1 MRAVAES
8 ASTLGEELS
17 GAHNVLLLAS
27 PMDSSDGD
35 ACSSLLSGNSPP
47 GMDVLSVTFNQTPDT
62 RIEQWRAAGGPT
74 DPANLGFIVVGEG
87 VRSAAAAGP
96 PAGGPEPDGLGPT
109 IASVSSP
116 ADLTGIGIELGT
128 FFEDWADD
136 GNELRLCFHTVTTL
150 LQYADLRSVYR
161 FVHVLTGRVRSARG
175 VAHYHLDPAAH
186 DERTVNTLLALFDAV
201 VERGPEGE
209 WEVRRR
215 R

>member
-8 ASTLGEELS
+8 ASTLGDELA

-27 PMDSSDGD
+27 PMGSSDSD
-35 ACSSLLSGNSPP
+35 ACSSLVSGDSPA
-47 GMDVLSVTFNQTPDT
+47 GVDVLSVTFNQTPDA
-62 RIEQWRAAGGPT
+62 RIEQWRTADGPT
-74 DPANLGFIVVGEG
+74 DPANLGFIVVGER
-87 VRSAAAAGP
+87 VRSATDARPSSEGP
-96 PAGGPEPDGLGPT
+96 DLDGLGPT

-116 ADLTGIGIELGT
+116 GDLTGIGIELGN
-128 FFEDWADD
+128 FFEEWADD
-136 GNELRLCFHTVTTL
+136 GNELRLCFHTLTTL

-161 FVHVLTGRVRSARG
+161 FVHALTGRVRSARG

-201 VERGPEGE
+201 AEHGPEGD
-209 WEVRRR
+209 WVVRRR

>member
-8 ASTLGEELS
+8 ASTLGDELA
-17 GAHNVLLLAS
+17 GANNILLLAS
-27 PMDSSDGD
+27 PMGSSDSD
-35 ACSSLLSGNSPP
+35 ACSSLLSGDTPP
-47 GMDVLSVTFNQTPDT
+47 GMDVLSVTFNQSPDA
-62 RIEQWRAAGGPT
+62 RIEQWRTAGGPI
-74 DPANLGFIVVGEG
+74 DPANLGFIVVGER
-87 VRSAAAAGP
+87 VRSATAARPSAEGP
-96 PAGGPEPDGLGPT
+96 DLAGLGPT

-116 ADLTGIGIELGT
+116 GDLTGIGIELGN

-136 GNELRLCFHTVTTL
+136 GNELRLCFHTLTTL

-161 FVHVLTGRVRSARG
+161 FVHALTGRVRSVRG

-201 VERGPEGE
+201 AEHGPEGD
-209 WEVRRR
+209 WVVRRR

>member
-8 ASTLGEELS
+8 ASSLGEELAA
-17 GAHNVLLLAS
+17 AHNVLLLA
-27 PMDSSDGD
+27 PPLGSSDGD
-35 ACSSLLSGNSPP
+35 ACSSLLTGDSSRRVN
-47 GMDVLSVTFNQTPDT
+47 VLSVTFNQTPDA
-62 RIEQWRAAGGPT
+62 RIEQWRATGGPT

-87 VRSAAAAGP
+87 VRSAAAAHP
-96 PAGGPEPDGLGPT
+96 PAEGQGPDGLGPT

-116 ADLTGIGIELGT
+116 ADLTGIGIELGN
-128 FFEDWADD
+128 FLEDWADD
-136 GNELRLCFHTVTTL
+136 GNELRLCFHTLTTL
-150 LQYADLRSVYR
+150 LQYAELRSVYR
-161 FVHVLTGRVRSARG
+161 FVHVLTGRIRSSRG

-201 VERGPEGE
+201 VEHGTEGD